1 MIKIKISKIHNKG
14 VFAEKKIKKNTEIAF
29 FEGHEI
35 SQNTACSLTLDGI
48 RIEPTGKLKH
58 LNHSCIPNSIFKG
71 RWLKSLRDIMP
82 DEEITIDYS
91 STEEIITHHFICN
104 CRQKECRKNI

>member
-1 MIKIKISKIHNKG
+1 MIKIKVSKIHNKG
-14 VFAEKKIKKNTEIAF
+14 VFAEEEIKKNTKIAF

-35 SQNTACSLTLDGI
+35 SQDTEYSLTLDGMK
-48 RIEPTGKLKH
+48 IEPIGKLKH

-71 RWLKSLRDIMP
+71 RCLKSLRDILP

-91 STEEIITHHFICN
+91 STEETITHHFTCN